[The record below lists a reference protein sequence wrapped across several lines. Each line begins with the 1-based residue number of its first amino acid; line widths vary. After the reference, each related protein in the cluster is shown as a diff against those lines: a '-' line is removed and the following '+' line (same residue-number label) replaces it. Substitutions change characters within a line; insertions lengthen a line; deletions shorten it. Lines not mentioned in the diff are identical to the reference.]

1 MGLKKKG
8 KTERR
13 KIKKEEKKQKKKCNG
28 KRNRMRVRS

>member
-13 KIKKEEKKQKKKCNG
+13 KIKKEEKKQKKSVTVKETE
-28 KRNRMRVRS
+28 